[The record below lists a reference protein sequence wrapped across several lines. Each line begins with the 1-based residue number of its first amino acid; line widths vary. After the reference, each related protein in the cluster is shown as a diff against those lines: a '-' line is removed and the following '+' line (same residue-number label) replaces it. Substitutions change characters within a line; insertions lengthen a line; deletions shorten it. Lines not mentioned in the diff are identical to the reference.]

1 MDKESSEVID
11 FQYDSIKRILI
22 SMLFL
27 TIIILGILLIM
38 LNHNIFTVLFGLL
51 MIVIGSVRLFDI
63 LFFKKLIIN
72 SDFLIKEWFLF
83 GAKTINMKNLRV
95 NVSKRMWTGTIFF
108 NNVEA
113 TYFSNFLMRFEIFPI
128 GNDGFRK
135 IKNILIEK
143 KIIKGDEYEWNY

>member
-128 GNDGFRK
+128 GNDSFRK